1 MHTCMMCTS
10 LYVKANGDIPCWDDV
25 GESHILRRFTISAS
39 DLATE
44 PLFHSPEPVHIRESL
59 RVGTI
64 PFNGWRN
71 VTVVTITRLTAGHC
85 V

>member
-44 PLFHSPEPVHIRESL
+44 PLFHSPGCRLESFQDANP
-59 RVGTI
+59 RMVGRG
-64 PFNGWRN
+64 NLEQSDR
-71 VTVVTITRLTAGHC
+71 
-85 V
+85 